1 MNTQPQPRNNVTA
14 ADLRADLDAQAA
26 QLDAAAAFS
35 PELQPI
41 LDGLTKADIRAKAEA
56 YGLAPNE
63 TLTQKI
69 VLVVAVKEM
78 LRQAEAQGAGLAF
91 DNSGYF
97 VYCGGYWHEVERQAF
112 QAFLTAAAIAIGVK
126 PIQAQHFETQ
136 DQLRKQFESTAFRLA
151 PQLPP
156 DKILINFRN
165 GTLEVEGERAKLR
178 KPSPADFL
186 KYQLPYAYDP
196 GASCPRFFRY
206 LERVLP
212 DESAR
217 AVLAEYVGNAFA
229 PSLNLQKV
237 LVLKG
242 EGSNGK
248 SVFCDIVT
256 ALLGRDNVTCYTM
269 ASLTKREDYRAR
281 LANALLNYSSEGSL
295 KLDAEAFKTL
305 AAGESIEARQLYG
318 RPFIMEH
325 YARLMFNCNVLPR
338 EVEQSEGF
346 FRRFLIVPFNVK
358 ITDTE
363 KDPQLAAKITATEL
377 PGVFN
382 WILEGLR
389 RLLKARRFTDC
400 EAARLELEEYRRESS
415 SVLSFLEDCGITPAT
430 NEQEK
435 VTLQHL
441 YGCYGAYCL
450 DNGHRFKVNRKTF
463 AKTLRSQGFQ
473 DAPRS
478 SAGTQFYCHY
488 SQEGPEY

>member
-1 MNTQPQPRNNVTA
+1 
-14 ADLRADLDAQAA
+14 
-26 QLDAAAAFS
+26 
-35 PELQPI
+35 
-41 LDGLTKADIRAKAEA
+41 
-56 YGLAPNE
+56 
-63 TLTQKI
+63 
-69 VLVVAVKEM
+69 
-78 LRQAEAQGAGLAF
+78 
-91 DNSGYF
+91 
-97 VYCGGYWHEVERQAF
+97 
-112 QAFLTAAAIAIGVK
+112 
-126 PIQAQHFETQ
+126 
-136 DQLRKQFESTAFRLA
+136 
-151 PQLPP
+151 
-156 DKILINFRN
+156 
-165 GTLEVEGERAKLR
+165 
-178 KPSPADFL
+178 
-186 KYQLPYAYDP
+186 
-196 GASCPRFFRY
+196 
-206 LERVLP
+206 
-212 DESAR
+212 
-217 AVLAEYVGNAFA
+217 
-229 PSLNLQKV
+229 
-237 LVLKG
+237 
-242 EGSNGK
+242 
-248 SVFCDIVT
+248 
-256 ALLGRDNVTCYTM
+256 
-269 ASLTKREDYRAR
+269 
-281 LANALLNYSSEGSL
+281 
-295 KLDAEAFKTL
+295 
-305 AAGESIEARQLYG
+305 
-318 RPFIMEH
+318 MEH

-415 SVLSFLEDCGITPAT
+415 SVLSFLEDCGITPAA